1 MENENEMTAEIA
13 AEEKENCCCCSS
25 EECAAEPLT
34 MTEGCDCSAVEPVTE
49 EEIVESVIAIDE
61 ETEAAEEAAAD
72 ADDNADAEKESCK
85 AERIATPVTDE
96 MLGDVRKKFATM
108 LDYLG
113 FEDATVRAES
123 NVPGKINLIVAS
135 KDAGR
140 IIGRKGQ
147 NLENLQLILNR
158 MMQKN
163 DVNYPKVFVDIDG
176 YSSQGN
182 GKRGEHGD
190 RGDRSEQHGNRRDRG
205 DRRDRRDRRDRGD
218 RGDRRD
224 RRDRGDRRDRHD
236 NGHDENLRNMALD
249 FAKEV
254 RRWGEPKTLPAMNA
268 HDRRIIHLTLEKE
281 VDITTDSVGQEPNKS
296 VVISMK
302 K

>member
-1 MENENEMTAEIA
+1 MENENEMTAETA

-61 ETEAAEEAAAD
+61 ETEAAEEKAEEEEAAD
-72 ADDNADAEKESCK
+72 TEKESFK
-85 AERIATPVTDE
+85 SERVSTPVTDE

-123 NVPGKINLIVAS
+123 AVPGKINLIVAS

-182 GKRGEHGD
+182 GKRGNGSERGD
-190 RGDRSEQHGNRRDRG
+190 RGERRERG
-205 DRRDRRDRRDRGD
+205 DRRDRGNRGD
-218 RGDRRD
+218 RREHGDRRERGNRRD
-224 RRDRGDRRDRHD
+224 RRDS
-236 NGHDENLRNMALD
+236 GHDENLRNMALD

-268 HDRRIIHLTLEKE
+268 HDRRIIHLTLENE